1 MKSKNPEAVGDRDP
15 LEFHAFLVVGR
26 LPGVGAVTFQNLLS
40 QCPQCSQLFSLSRQR
55 LLALG
60 LRAEAIDLLHSISL
74 QQLARLEPVNALLA
88 SVARDVLWARE
99 PGRHIVCLNEE
110 NYPALLKEI
119 HDPPAC
125 LYVKGRAEL
134 LNKPQLAVIGSRNP
148 SQSGLLNTRSFS
160 RYLAQQGWVISSGL
174 AMGIDGEAHQ
184 AALEAGGLTIA
195 VAGHGLDFLYPKQ
208 HGALAQAISCSG
220 ALVSEYP
227 LGTAP
232 KPHLF
237 ARRNRLISGL
247 SQGVLVVEATL
258 KSGSLITAQMALEQ
272 GREVFAI
279 PGSIHNP
286 LSRGCHKLIKE
297 GATLVESGEDIFNHL
312 GVFEAPVPRH
322 RATLQPVAEALSQQ
336 DPSWTSEP
344 PAQQPS
350 LVLSEEEKHLL
361 RFIDLDP
368 APVDLIVE
376 RSALEVSKVASLL
389 ILLEL
394 KELVYQEGGAYGRRS
409 LKNFP

>member
-1 MKSKNPEAVGDRDP
+1 MKLKSPDVECDS
-15 LEFHAFLVVGR
+15 LELYAFLVAGR
-26 LPGVGAVTFQNLLS
+26 LPGVGAVTFQNLLVE
-40 QCPQCSQLFSLSRQR
+40 CPQLSDLFRFPSQR

-60 LRAEAIDLLHSISL
+60 LRSQAIDALRSISL
-74 QQLARLEPVNALLA
+74 QALAQLDPSHALLA
-88 SVARDVLWARE
+88 SVARDVQWAAE
-99 PGRHIVCLNEE
+99 PDQHLVCLNDVR
-110 NYPALLKEI
+110 YPALLKEI

-125 LYVKGRAEL
+125 LYVKGQADV
-134 LNKPQLAVIGSRNP
+134 LNRPQLAVIGSRNP
-148 SQSGLLNTRSFS
+148 SQNGLLNTRNFS

-184 AALEAGGLTIA
+184 AALDVGGLTVA
-195 VAGHGLDFLYPKQ
+195 VMGHGLDFLYPKQ
-208 HGALAQAISCSG
+208 HGALAQAISNCG

-227 LGTAP
+227 IGTAP

-237 ARRNRLISGL
+237 ARRNRIISGL

-312 GVFEAPVPRH
+312 GVFEAPAPPLRQLRKQREVPAH
-322 RATLQPVAEALSQQ
+322 QQ
-336 DPSWTSEP
+336 DAFAASDNAQPTSSLP
-344 PAQQPS
+344 LSAQEQQ
-350 LVLSEEEKHLL
+350 LL
-361 RFIDLDP
+361 RFIDLEP

-376 RSALEVSKVASLL
+376 RSSLEVSQVASLL

-394 KELVYQEGGAYGRRS
+394 KDLVYQEGGAYARRV
-409 LKNFP
+409 L